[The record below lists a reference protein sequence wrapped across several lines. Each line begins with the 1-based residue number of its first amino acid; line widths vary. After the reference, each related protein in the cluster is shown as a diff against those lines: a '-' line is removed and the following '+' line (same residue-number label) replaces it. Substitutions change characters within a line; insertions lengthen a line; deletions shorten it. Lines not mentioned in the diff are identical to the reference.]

1 MARTSQLS
9 GSQAINE
16 YPLRRRHP
24 ILMQS
29 RGIDE
34 DSLLVA
40 EGGRVGLEVKSGPTW
55 DRVTI
60 S

>member
-1 MARTSQLS
+1 MARASQLS

-40 EGGRVGLEVKSGPTW
+40 EGREWKWNLVQRG
-55 DRVTI
+55 I
-60 S
+60 A